1 MRVDW
6 KLLRSQGWGIA
17 ALAVMAAVVIA
28 VVNLVPQPAQERAE
42 MARVQWQ
49 AKMDST
55 RQADSLKRAEAYRLR
70 KMGKHGAFDRDSMYA
85 AWDAQHRHKKDS
97 LHRLWAERDSL
108 YRDSL
113 ILAHAQ
119 LDSVRGVFRRVK
131 KDTIVCLNRCDT
143 TDLLYLRGVGK
154 FTAVQI
160 MRYGRALGGY
170 VSVEQVRE
178 IEELKGQDLDS
189 VLTHLTVCLDSVRP
203 IAINHVTQRQLLR
216 HPYISYEQ
224 SVELYELRRIRGT
237 LHGWE
242 DLRRAKTLRETD
254 IERLKMYISFA
265 E

>member
-1 MRVDW
+1 MRIDW

-17 ALAVMAAVVIA
+17 ALTVMAAVVIA
-28 VVNLVPQPAQERAE
+28 VVNMVPQPAQERAE
-42 MARVQWQ
+42 AERAQWQ

-55 RQADSLKRAEAYRLR
+55 RLADSLQRVSRR
-70 KMGKHGAFDRDSMYA
+70 HGTFNRDSMYA

-97 LHRLWAERDSL
+97 LHALWNERDSL
-108 YRDSL
+108 YRDSVHR
-113 ILAHAQ
+113 AWQACRTE
-119 LDSVRGVFRRVK
+119 DSLHYDSIGRRFRVK

-178 IEELKGQDLDS
+178 IEELKTQNLDS

-203 IAINHVTQRQLLR
+203 IPINHATQRQLQR

-224 SVELYELRRIRGT
+224 SVELYELRRMRGT
-237 LHGWE
+237 LHGWD
-242 DLRRAKTLRETD
+242 DLRRAKTIRETD
-254 IERLKMYISFA
+254 VERLKMYISFA